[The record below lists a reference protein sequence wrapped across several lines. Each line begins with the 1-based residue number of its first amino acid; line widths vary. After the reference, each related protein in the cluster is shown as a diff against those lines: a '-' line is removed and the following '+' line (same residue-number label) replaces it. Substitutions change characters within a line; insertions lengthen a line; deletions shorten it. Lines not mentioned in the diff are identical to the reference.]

1 MNVPMARGVADA
13 LTPSLFVVRQTPFHA
28 FPPCA
33 TTVGMNRPGA
43 VGPHQGDSIWSIM
56 KEEIL
61 GWRDQGVSERHRTYG
76 FDCPA
81 VDLDFVVVE
90 YDTGLPKG
98 LVDLK
103 FSCHALNTDHPSHR
117 AVAWLASGRG
127 LPYFVAEYHVDSWT
141 YKLWPINPEA
151 DEFLDQHGVHSEQR
165 ISEFQYVTLLYAL
178 RGKPLPPDVGA
189 RLSRWPRIKPPSAE
203 PSCLGMEA

>member
-1 MNVPMARGVADA
+1 MA
-13 LTPSLFVVRQTPFHA
+13 S
-28 FPPCA
+28 
-33 TTVGMNRPGA
+33 
-43 VGPHQGDSIWSIM
+43 
-56 KEEIL
+56 EEIL
-61 GWRDQGVSERHRTYG
+61 GWRDQGVSERHRMYG

-90 YDTGLPKG
+90 YDTGMPNG

-151 DEFLDQHGVHSEQR
+151 DEFLDQHGVHPEQR
-165 ISEFQYVTLLYAL
+165 VSEFQYVTLLYAL
-178 RGKPLPPDVGA
+178 RGKPLPPDVDA
-189 RLSRWPRIKPPSAE
+189 RLNRWPRIKPPSTE
-203 PSCLGMEA
+203 PSCTMTEARPATDGPLGILSAA